1 VCQGVEVAEGGIGWA
16 GARRVRGPGVDVD
29 VDCVDGEGVGEDFG
43 AEVGGEGEEAGG
55 GR

>member
-1 VCQGVEVAEGGIGWA
+1 
-16 GARRVRGPGVDVD
+16 
-29 VDCVDGEGVGEDFG
+29 VDGEGVGEDFG